1 MIGLSINKPIDFTP
15 LGGNE
20 LIIGGNVSIND
31 FNGQI
36 QLNSNATEY
45 YGCDTVLK
53 DGTYDS
59 FELPYR
65 NRNTT
70 SGTCFLYGIILDQ
83 NDNTIAYKRLDVTSG
98 GSTEGSFVI
107 TFNTPVTISTSG
119 IYQIVIGRRNW
130 DGGVR
135 SSELFHKDVNS
146 SDGRVWV
153 AYSGLNPQLNVN
165 NTSSVDWS
173 TVSKQNFNRIP
184 QNLIYR
190 Q

>member
-1 MIGLSINKPIDFTP
+1 MIGLNINKPIDFTP
-15 LGGNE
+15 LGSNE

-53 DGTYDS
+53 DGVYDS

-65 NRNTT
+65 NRSTT
-70 SGTCFLYGIILDQ
+70 SGTSFLYGIILDQ
-83 NDNTIAYKRLDVTSG
+83 NDNKIAYKRLDVTSG
-98 GSTEGSFVI
+98 GTSEGSFVI
-107 TFNTPVTISTSG
+107 TFDTPVTISTSG

-130 DGGVR
+130 NGGVR
-135 SSELFHKDVNS
+135 RSELFHTDMNS

-153 AYSGLNPQLNVN
+153 AYGSSNPSLQVN
-165 NTSSVDWS
+165 DTSNINWS
-173 TVSKQNFNRIP
+173 NITKQNFNRIP
-184 QNLIYR
+184 QNLIYKS
-190 Q
+190 